1 MCQKKTGSCPTGNPF
16 ERSLK
21 RFLLRNLGE
30 VEDKRCQLF
39 EPQGQGNVKVQ
50 GMGIFFLVMPLAQ
63 TWHAKHQYKELTY
76 EIL

>member
-1 MCQKKTGSCPTGNPF
+1 VVPSVSVLITLPIATIRNSDVIPMRKYFIFGPPVVVSYVDGCCPNGNPF

-39 EPQGQGNVKVQ
+39 EP
-50 GMGIFFLVMPLAQ
+50 
-63 TWHAKHQYKELTY
+63 
-76 EIL
+76 